1 MQLRRSDLQELH
13 CITPMVNIASIVR
26 LGILCHEHAE
36 AVRHVSVAS
45 AEVQAIRARKVV
57 PNGLPLHQ
65 YANLY
70 IDARNAMMYRRKEEH
85 LDLCVVRVSTDVLDL
100 SDVVIADRNAAAE
113 MARFGS
119 SPEGLAMID
128 RDLVFADWWN
138 ASYEAKQVRCAEVLV
153 PGVVPPEF
161 LLGAHVSCEP
171 ARLRFDALNL
181 TEPHLQVTI
190 SEHLFYR

>member
-1 MQLRRSDLQELH
+1 
-13 CITPMVNIASIVR
+13 
-26 LGILCHEHAE
+26 
-36 AVRHVSVAS
+36 
-45 AEVQAIRARKVV
+45 
-57 PNGLPLHQ
+57 
-65 YANLY
+65 
-70 IDARNAMMYRRKEEH
+70 MMYRRKEEH

-153 PGVVPPEF
+153 PGSVPAEF
-161 LLGAHVSCEP
+161 LIGAHVSCES
-171 ARLRFDALNL
+171 ARVRYGALDL
-181 TEPHLQVTI
+181 TELSLQVTI
-190 SEHLFYR
+190 QEHLFYR